1 MRDFSVLS
9 DVEFEELVGDLL
21 GAEHDTL
28 VERFAA
34 GADGGIDLRWTTLEG
49 LHIAQ
54 CKHYHRSSFAQLL
67 ASARKESQKVQK
79 LAPVR
84 YFFIT
89 TFDLSVSQKDQIYA
103 IFKSWMKAPSDVS
116 GGRDVDALI
125 TKHSNIEHRHA
136 KLWITNGMQLF
147 WATHADIAHRSE
159 ALRERIEKS
168 MPRYVVSPGY
178 QSARD
183 VLATHNVC
191 LISGPPGIGKTALAQ
206 MLLAEYITMGYEPI
220 EVSADINEAWTSL
233 RRDTPQIFFY
243 DDFLGEITFAERLPK
258 NEDRRLSDIIEK
270 FSTPGSNKKLILTT
284 REYILRDAK
293 LNYQRLSD
301 LDSKY
306 HFVLE
311 LKAYNKADKAQ
322 ILYNHLWHSDVGR
335 ECLREI
341 AKGGYKQIIT
351 HRSYNPRL
359 IEYCT
364 GKAFDT
370 ETPGYPKR
378 FKDTLDHPET
388 IWKVAFEKHLTLEQ
402 QLLAIIL
409 CTFPRNAHIERLQ
422 EAHAALCDALNVA
435 STESSFREALDVLEG
450 TFISINKDGGNDTII
465 RHFNPSV
472 TEFSL
477 NRMAA
482 DRRITSAVVRSAQFF
497 EQLSELFSYGRGGS
511 PIRRG
516 SASLMAT
523 LTRNKVDFQQA
534 MRRTLDSSSLNRIEV
549 ELGSSSTTFMIDSP
563 DKLERRTLFCLE
575 VDLQWGADSTL
586 LREAINLLISRW
598 RTNVG
603 DKRAADQTLQKLRE
617 HPIENDLMNAAHDAL
632 HAALESSLKDTDDWY
647 YYTSH
652 LSEYDGVELD
662 SLPDLASQFE
672 GFMDRHLRQDDLE
685 DPTYNLDEMKSL
697 ADVLGLDGLSGRIE
711 EVMHEHYEPDDD
723 YEPSGS
729 RFHGD
734 DGRDSDEYIADLFDR
749 FSE

>member
-21 GAEHDTL
+21 GAEHNTL

-34 GADGGIDLRWTTLEG
+34 GADGGIDLRWTTPEG
-49 LHIAQ
+49 QHIAQ

-67 ASARKESQKVQK
+67 TSAKKEAQKVQK
-79 LAPVR
+79 LKPVR

-89 TFDLSVSQKDQIYA
+89 TFDLSVSQKDRLHE
-103 IFKSWMKAPSDVS
+103 IFKSWMKAPGDVL
-116 GGRDVDALI
+116 GGRDIDALI
-125 TKHSNIEHRHA
+125 TKHADVEHRHA
-136 KLWITNGMQLF
+136 KLWITTGMQLF

-159 ALRERIEKS
+159 ALRQRIEKS

-206 MLLAEYITMGYEPI
+206 MLLAEHITLGYEPI

-270 FSTPGSNKKLILTT
+270 FSAPGSGKKLILTT

-293 LNYQRLSD
+293 LNYERLSN
-301 LDSKY
+301 LDSRY

-341 AKGGYKQIIT
+341 ARGGYKHIIN

-370 ETPGYPKR
+370 ESPGYPKR
-378 FKDTLDHPET
+378 FKEILDHPET

-402 QLLAIIL
+402 QLLLNTL
-409 CTFPRNAHIERLQ
+409 CTFPRDAHIERLQ
-422 EAHAALCDALNVA
+422 EAHAALCDDLSVV

-450 TFISINKDGGNDTII
+450 TFISIHKDAERNTVI
-465 RHFNPSV
+465 RHLNPSV

-477 NRMAA
+477 TRIAA
-482 DRRITSAVVRSAQFF
+482 DRRITDAVVRSAPFF
-497 EQLSELFSYGRGGS
+497 DQLSELFSYGRGGS
-511 PIRRG
+511 LFRRG
-516 SASLMAT
+516 NTSLMAT
-523 LTRNKVDFQQA
+523 LTRNKDNFQQA
-534 MRRTLDSSSLNRIEV
+534 MTRTLDSRSLNQIEV
-549 ELGSSSTTFMIDSP
+549 QLGDTSTTFMIDSP
-563 DKLERRTLFCLE
+563 DSLERRVRFCLE
-575 VDLQWGADSTL
+575 VDLKWGIDSAL
-586 LREAINLLISRW
+586 LQEAVNFLIMRW
-598 RTNVG
+598 RTDVG
-603 DKRAADQTLQKLRE
+603 DKAAAEQTLQALTQ
-617 HPIENDLMNAAHDAL
+617 HPIEEALLNAAHDAL
-632 HAALESSLKDTDDWY
+632 HAALESNLKDTNDWY
-647 YYTSH
+647 YYTAH
-652 LSEYDGVELD
+652 LSEYDGIQLD

-672 GFMDRHLRQDDLE
+672 DFMDRHLLE
-685 DPTYNLDEMKSL
+685 GDTPYNLDEMKSL
-697 ADVLGLDGLSGRIE
+697 ADTFGLDGLSERIE
-711 EVMHEHYEPDDD
+711 EVLHENYEPDDE
-723 YEPSGS
+723 YEPNGS
-729 RFHGD
+729 RLHEDEDRG
-734 DGRDSDEYIADLFDR
+734 SDEYIADLFDR
-749 FSE
+749 LGE

>member
-21 GAEHDTL
+21 GAEHNTL

-34 GADGGIDLRWTTLEG
+34 GADGGIDLRWTTPEG

-67 ASARKESQKVQK
+67 TSAKKEVQKVQK
-79 LAPVR
+79 LEPVR
-84 YFFIT
+84 YLFIT
-89 TFDLSVSQKDQIYA
+89 TFDLSVSQKARIYDV
-103 IFKSWMKAPSDVS
+103 FKSWMKAPDDVL

-125 TKHSNIEHRHA
+125 TKHSGIEHRHA
-136 KLWITNGMQLF
+136 KLWITTGMQIF

-159 ALRERIEKS
+159 ALRQRIEKS

-206 MLLAEYITMGYEPI
+206 MLLAEHITMGYEPI

-270 FSTPGSNKKLILTT
+270 FSAPGSNKKLILAT

-293 LNYQRLSD
+293 LNYERLSS
-301 LDSKY
+301 LDSRY

-341 AKGGYKQIIT
+341 ARGGYKQIIT

-370 ETPGYPKR
+370 ESPGYPKR

-402 QLLAIIL
+402 QLLVNTL
-409 CTFPRNAHIERLQ
+409 CTFSRSAHLERLQ
-422 EAHAALCDALNVA
+422 EAHAALCDTLSVV

-450 TFISINKDGGNDTII
+450 TFISIHKDAKHTTVI

-477 NRMAA
+477 KRIAT
-482 DRRITSAVVRSAQFF
+482 DRRITTAVVRSAPFF

-511 PIRRG
+511 LIRRG
-516 SASLMAT
+516 NTSLMAT
-523 LTRNKVDFQQA
+523 LTRNKADFQRA
-534 MRRTLDSSSLNRIEV
+534 MARTLDSRSLNQIEV
-549 ELGSSSTTFMIDSP
+549 QLGNTSTTFMIDSP
-563 DKLERRTLFCLE
+563 DRLERRVRFCLE
-575 VDLQWGADSTL
+575 VDLKWGIDSTL
-586 LREAINLLISRW
+586 IREAVNLLILHW

-603 DKRAADQTLQKLRE
+603 DKPAAEQTLQALRE
-617 HPIENDLMNAAHDAL
+617 HPIEEDLLNAAHDAL
-632 HAALESSLKDTDDWY
+632 HAALESNLKDTDDWY

-652 LSEYDGVELD
+652 LSEYDGIPLD
-662 SLPDLASQFE
+662 SLPDLASQFKV
-672 GFMDRHLRQDDLE
+672 FMDRHLLQE

-697 ADVLGLDGLSGRIE
+697 ADTFGLDGLSERIE
-711 EVMHEHYEPDDD
+711 EVLQENYEPDDE

-729 RFHGD
+729 RVHD
-734 DGRDSDEYIADLFDR
+734 DDERGSDEYIADLFDR
-749 FSE
+749 LGE

>member
-21 GAEHDTL
+21 GAEHNTL

-34 GADGGIDLRWTTLEG
+34 GADGGIDLRWTTPEG

-67 ASARKESQKVQK
+67 ASAKKEAQKVQK
-79 LAPVR
+79 LKPVH

-89 TFDLSVSQKDQIYA
+89 TFDLSVSQKGQIYE
-103 IFKSWMKAPSDVS
+103 IFKSWMKAPGDVS

-125 TKHSNIEHRHA
+125 TKHSDVEHRHA
-136 KLWITNGMQLF
+136 KLWITTGMQLF

-159 ALRERIEKS
+159 ALRQRIEKS

-206 MLLAEYITMGYEPI
+206 MLLAEHITMGYEPI

-270 FSTPGSNKKLILTT
+270 FSAPGSSKKLILTT

-293 LNYQRLSD
+293 LNYERLNN
-301 LDSKY
+301 LDSRY

-341 AKGGYKQIIT
+341 ARGGYKQIIT

-370 ETPGYPKR
+370 ESPGYSKR

-402 QLLAIIL
+402 QLLVNTL
-409 CTFPRNAHIERLQ
+409 CTFPRDAHIERLQ
-422 EAHAALCDALNVA
+422 EAHAALCDALNVV
-435 STESSFREALDVLEG
+435 STESSFREALDVLES
-450 TFISINKDGGNDTII
+450 TFISIHKDAERNTVI
-465 RHFNPSV
+465 RHLNPSV

-477 NRMAA
+477 TRIAA
-482 DRRITSAVVRSAQFF
+482 DRRVTEAVVRSAPFF
-497 EQLSELFSYGRGGS
+497 DQLSELFSYSRGGS
-511 PIRRG
+511 LFRRG
-516 SASLMAT
+516 NKSLMAT
-523 LTRNKVDFQQA
+523 LTRNKDDFQQA
-534 MRRTLDSSSLNRIEV
+534 MARTLDSRSLYQIEV
-549 ELGSSSTTFMIDSP
+549 QLADTSSTFMIDSP
-563 DKLERRTLFCLE
+563 DGLERRVRFYLE
-575 VDLQWGADSTL
+575 VDLEWGIDSDL
-586 LREAINLLISRW
+586 LRQAVNRLTLRW
-598 RTNVG
+598 RTNVA
-603 DKRAADQTLQKLRE
+603 DKFAAEQTLQALRE
-617 HPIENDLMNAAHDAL
+617 HSIENDLLDAAHDAL
-632 HAALESSLKDTDDWY
+632 HTALESNLKDTDDWHH
-647 YYTSH
+647 YTSH
-652 LSEYDGVELD
+652 LSEYDGIQLD

-672 GFMDRHLRQDDLE
+672 SFMERHLLE
-685 DPTYNLDEMKSL
+685 EDTSYNLDEMKSL
-697 ADVLGLDGLSGRIE
+697 AETFGLDGLSERIE
-711 EVMHEHYEPDDD
+711 EVLHEDYEPDDE

-729 RFHGD
+729 RLHD
-734 DGRDSDEYIADLFDR
+734 DDDRGSDEYIADLFDR
-749 FSE
+749 LGE